1 MAAIFKKREP
11 KLGNGPAEAEAVSPH
26 SLVEIFQNRN
36 TLKRELDQAVA
47 ERDVLRGDV
56 ESLRK
61 RHDELQ
67 RQLQSLE
74 QMLSDPEKGQS
85 AILYYRL
92 RAVWDTCRQ
101 QLRSL
106 ADELSSRQ
114 EQVERA
120 KHTELCEEQ
129 KSAQLAE
136 MQRLLDMVD
145 RNRQTLEAGI
155 GEMEQELAR
164 LKRFWQRGKRRTLQQ
179 EIDTAREKIPPLSTR
194 KAELM
199 ASMEQTR
206 KAPLPA
212 FPGLSVAAMRAINL
226 ALLALA
232 QYLYL
237 HFSEHNIGEMAK
249 SAGTKPVSDVNFGM
263 TNDCLA
269 IGAQLREVVL
279 KLRNDSTR
287 PEKLKHRSEHLRQ
300 SAAYTGDATIPD
312 ESSLDYLLP
321 PAANAAAIDTRAN
334 AIPVNVLRLNYW
346 DVQALLLTPPE
357 KAEAQPV
364 IKVVGSKD

>member
-1 MAAIFKKREP
+1 VAAIFKKREP
-11 KLGNGPAEAEAVSPH
+11 KLGNGPTDAEAVSPH

-67 RQLQSLE
+67 RQLQNLE

-92 RAVWDTCRQ
+92 RAIWDTCRQ
-101 QLRSL
+101 QIRSL

-114 EQVERA
+114 DQIERA
-120 KHTELCEEQ
+120 KHKELCEQQ
-129 KSAQLAE
+129 KSEQLTE

-179 EIDTAREKIPPLSTR
+179 EIDAAREKIPPLSTR

-199 ASMEQTR
+199 ASMEQVR
-206 KAPLPA
+206 KASLPS
-212 FPGLSVAAMRAINL
+212 FPGLSVAAMRAINVT
-226 ALLALA
+226 LLALA

-263 TNDCLA
+263 TNDCLT
-269 IGAQLREVVL
+269 IGTQLREVVL
-279 KLRNDSTR
+279 KLRNDSAR
-287 PEKLKHRSEHLRQ
+287 PEKLKHRGEHLRE
-300 SAAYTGDATIPD
+300 SATYAGDSTVPE

-321 PAANAAAIDTRAN
+321 TLSNASAIDTRAN

-346 DVQALLLTPPE
+346 DLQALMLKPPE
-357 KAEAQPV
+357 KAEAQPLVKV
-364 IKVVGSKD
+364 IGVKD